1 MKPITEFFCV
11 FFCGQGGGGGGE
23 KPDGGFR
30 VDRWGSP
37 PAKRTLLLF
46 TYLVHAYGHGLQRKQ
61 GAELGKRKG
70 GGAKSDMGTKA
81 QV

>member
-1 MKPITEFFCV
+1 MKPIINFFA
-11 FFCGQGGGGGGE
+11 FFFADRVGGGGE

-30 VDRWGSP
+30 VERWGSP
-37 PAKRTLLLF
+37 PAKLTLLLF

-70 GGAKSDMGTKA
+70 GGAKSDMGGKA

>member
-1 MKPITEFFCV
+1 M
-11 FFCGQGGGGGGE
+11 GGGGE

-30 VDRWGSP
+30 VERWGSP
-37 PAKRTLLLF
+37 PAKLTLLLF

-70 GGAKSDMGTKA
+70 GGAKSNMGVKA